1 MLDEADVLA
10 TIAVRDLKQA
20 RKFYEEKL
28 GLSPEGDGSEA
39 GVVTYRSGN
48 AKLLVYQSEFAGT
61 NHATAATWIVSDAEP
76 VVAAIRA
83 KGVRFEHYDLPGLTR
98 QGDLH
103 VAGSFKGAWLKDPD
117 GNILHILSE

>member
-1 MLDEADVLA
+1 MLRDADVLA

-28 GLSPEGDGSEA
+28 GLSPGEGNEDGVIA
-39 GVVTYRSGN
+39 YRSGN
-48 AKLLVYQSEFAGT
+48 AKLLVYESEFAGT
-61 NHATAATWIVSDAEP
+61 NHATAATWIVPDAEP

-83 KGVRFEHYDLPGLTR
+83 KGVRFEHYELPGLTR

-103 VAGSFKGAWLKDPD
+103 VAGSFKGAWVKDPD

>member
-1 MLDEADVLA
+1 MLKDADVLA

-28 GLSPEGDGSEA
+28 GLSPTGDSEE

-48 AKLLVYQSEFAGT
+48 AKLLVYESEFAGT
-61 NHATAATWIVSDAEP
+61 NHATAATWIVPDAEP
-76 VVAAIRA
+76 VVAAIRD

>member
-1 MLDEADVLA
+1 MLKDADVVA

-20 RKFYEEKL
+20 RRFYEEQL
-28 GLSPEGDGSEA
+28 GFSPTGDSEA

-61 NHATAATWIVSDAEP
+61 NRATAATWIVPDAEP
-76 VVAAIRA
+76 VVAALRDR
-83 KGVRFEHYDLPGLTR
+83 GVHFEHYDLPGLTR

-117 GNILHILSE
+117 ANILHILSE

>member
-1 MLDEADVLA
+1 MLKDADVLA

-28 GLSPEGDGSEA
+28 GLSPGDGSEA

-61 NHATAATWIVSDAEP
+61 NHATAATWIVPDAES
-76 VVAAIRA
+76 VVAALRDN
-83 KGVRFEHYDLPGLTR
+83 GVRFEHYDLPGLTR

-103 VAGSFKGAWLKDPD
+103 VAGSFKGAWVKDPD